1 MLIFLICIGT
11 TEDIVFLKKH
21 LYDIILFSHS
31 QTILHDVTWRFTRDT
46 INWFSDH
53 VETHFITR
61 VKQYLRI
68 LEVLYAGLVSK
79 SLTSK
84 HPLRTF
90 IW

>member
-1 MLIFLICIGT
+1 MMLLGDLL
-11 TEDIVFLKKH
+11 EL
-21 LYDIILFSHS
+21 LL
-31 QTILHDVTWRFTRDT
+31 
-46 INWFSDH
+46 NWFSDH